1 MEQGLSSAAA
11 PAKPASPF
19 DIRIAVARAIDSN
32 STLRDVRFVLHI
44 CPSTDDWVA
53 LFVDQEW
60 NRTTNGLEQH
70 MKSIGLALTL
80 FSLTGTLVALD
91 LSGVHQVK
99 VATTSTAQPLATAA
113 GESTADPEKLE
124 TEADDEVDGK
134 WVSTFLVTSQPT
146 PAPSGEATALRYY

>member
-11 PAKPASPF
+11 PAKPDSPF
-19 DIRIAVARAIDSN
+19 DIRIAVARALHSN
-32 STLRDVRFVLHI
+32 STLRDVRFVLHT

-60 NRTTNGLEQH
+60 NHTTNGLEQH

-80 FSLTGTLVALD
+80 FALTGALVALD

-99 VATTSTAQPLATAA
+99 VATTATAPSLATAA
-113 GESTADPEKLE
+113 GESNADQEKLE

-134 WVSTFLVTSQPT
+134 WVSTFLVTPHPT
-146 PAPSGEATALRYY
+146 PAANGEASTLRYY

>member
-1 MEQGLSSAAA
+1 MEEGLNSAAA
-11 PAKPASPF
+11 LAEPASPF

-32 STLRDVRFVLHI
+32 ATLRDVRFVLHI

-53 LFVDQEW
+53 LFFDQQW
-60 NRTTNGLEQH
+60 NHTTNGLEQH

-80 FSLTGTLVALD
+80 FALTGTLVALD

-99 VATTSTAQPLATAA
+99 VATTATAPSLATAA
-113 GESTADPEKLE
+113 GESNANQEKLE

-134 WVSTFLVTSQPT
+134 WVSTFLVTSQAT
-146 PAPSGEATALRYY
+146 PAPSGEAPALRYY